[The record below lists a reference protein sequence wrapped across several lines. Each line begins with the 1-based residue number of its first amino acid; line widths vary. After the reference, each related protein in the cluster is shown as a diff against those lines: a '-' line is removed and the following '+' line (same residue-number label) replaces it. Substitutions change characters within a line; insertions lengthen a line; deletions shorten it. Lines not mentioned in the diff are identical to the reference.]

1 VSAPLFLVEA
11 LPAGGSFTLDGPE
24 GHHAATVQ
32 RLRVGEALI
41 LADGRGGTA
50 SAEVTAVARGSIDVA
65 IIGRSFVAAAEP
77 RLVVVQGIAKGDRG
91 ELAVQAMTEVGVDE
105 IVPWAASRSVAQWRG
120 DRGHKARDKWAAT
133 AREAAKQARRAWLP
147 MVAGDPDCSTKQV
160 AARLSAAG
168 AAFVL
173 HEEATERL
181 TTASLPFALNTYGN
195 HPEAIPSGAQ
205 SKALPP
211 GTQSEVIPLGAQS
224 KALPPGAQS
233 GVIPPGAQSKGGEIV
248 LVVGPEG
255 GISAAELDAFVAAGA
270 KAVRLG
276 DSVLRTSTAGIAA
289 LSVLS
294 ARLGRW

>member
-1 VSAPLFLVEA
+1 MSAPLFLVES
-11 LPAGGSFTLDGPE
+11 LPAGDFFRLAGPE

-50 SAEVTAVARGSIDVA
+50 RAEVTAVGRGTVDLLLSDRAV
-65 IIGRSFVAAAEP
+65 VPAADP

-105 IVPWAASRSVAQWRG
+105 IVPWAASRSVAVWRG
-120 DRGHKARDKWAAT
+120 ERGHKARDKWVAIT
-133 AREAAKQARRAWLP
+133 REAAKQARRAWLP
-147 MVAGDPDCSTKQV
+147 VVAGDPDCSTKQV
-160 AARLSAAG
+160 AARLCGAA

-173 HEEATERL
+173 HEEATARL
-181 TTASLPFALNTYGN
+181 TVVPLP
-195 HPEAIPSGAQ
+195 PSG
-205 SKALPP
+205 
-211 GTQSEVIPLGAQS
+211 
-224 KALPPGAQS
+224 
-233 GVIPPGAQSKGGEIV
+233 EIT

-255 GISAAELDAFVAAGA
+255 GISDIELGTFQAAGA
-270 KAVRLG
+270 TAVRLG
-276 DSVLRTSTAGIAA
+276 DSVLRTSTAGMAA